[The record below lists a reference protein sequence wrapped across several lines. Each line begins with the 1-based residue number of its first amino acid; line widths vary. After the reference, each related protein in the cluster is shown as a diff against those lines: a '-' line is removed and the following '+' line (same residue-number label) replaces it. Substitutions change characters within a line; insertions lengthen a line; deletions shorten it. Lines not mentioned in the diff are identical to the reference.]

1 MLISIQSLI
10 LCAEPYYNEPGFERN
25 YGTSVGKLLVEFTNC
40 CTKLFFSGNAE
51 SNRYNEEVFKN
62 NLKFAILS
70 QLGSPPEGFEE
81 VTRAHFYLKRHSL
94 IKVKNCLIVKNL
106 HRFVFPRSW
115 RPSRSCTRAR
125 R

>member
-1 MLISIQSLI
+1 MKLLMSQVLISIQSLI

-25 YGTSVGKLLVEFTNC
+25 YGTSVGKLLVEFTNY

-70 QLGSPPEGFEE
+70 ELGSPPEGFEE
-81 VTRAHFYLKRHSL
+81 V
-94 IKVKNCLIVKNL
+94 N
-106 HRFVFPRSW
+106 
-115 RPSRSCTRAR
+115 RAR
-125 R
+125 GELTDYSFQKHILQCNERESFMT